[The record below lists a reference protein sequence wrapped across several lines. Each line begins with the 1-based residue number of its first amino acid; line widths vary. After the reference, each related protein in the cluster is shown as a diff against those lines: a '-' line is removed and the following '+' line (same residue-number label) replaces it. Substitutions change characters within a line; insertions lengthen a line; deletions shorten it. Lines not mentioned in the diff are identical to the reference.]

1 MGDIE
6 KILQILQ
13 NDDLFCIESTIE
25 PLKLKGGTEGG
36 AVRNEEE
43 KCL

>member
-1 MGDIE
+1 MEDIE

-25 PLKLKGGTEGG
+25 PLKLKGGT
-36 AVRNEEE
+36 VRNEEE